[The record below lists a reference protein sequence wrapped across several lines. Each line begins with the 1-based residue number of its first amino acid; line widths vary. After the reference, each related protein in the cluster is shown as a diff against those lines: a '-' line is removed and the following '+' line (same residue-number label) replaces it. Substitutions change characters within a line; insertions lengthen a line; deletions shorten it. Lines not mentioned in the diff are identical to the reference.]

1 MKVVVIVLH
10 SENENPQIQYELVC
24 MEALVPKDHLL
35 RQIQTHINF
44 SFITE
49 KVKGLYH
56 PTQGRPPIPPV
67 RLFKMLLIGYLFNVR
82 SERRLEKE
90 IEVNIAYRWFL
101 GLSFSDSVPHHSTIS
116 WNRQHRFKG
125 TTVFQDVFDEV
136 VRLAMNLN
144 MVAGRLQFTDS
155 THMRANA
162 SNNKYRNQEQVKPA
176 SVYLE
181 ELEKAVTE
189 DRLAHGKE
197 PLPPKKSE
205 SFENNKVSTTDPD
218 SGYMSRKGKPEGF
231 FYLEHRTIDAKFN
244 IITDSFVTAG
254 DVNDSTVYIDRLE
267 RQISTFGWE
276 TTMEAVALDSGY
288 MSHYICK
295 KLEEK
300 QIQGAIAP
308 RQIPTVKDIF
318 PKNEFHYDA
327 NADIYRCPANETLS
341 YTTTDRD
348 GDKIYNSDVKICAKC
363 PLLSKCTTSKTH
375 QRSISR
381 HVWAKHKEKVTAYTK
396 SSVGQL
402 IYAKRKETIERS
414 FAESKELY
422 GLRRCRL
429 RTRVGVQEQTLMTS
443 VAQNLKRIA
452 RHLAKQK
459 GAIGVSIFQHK
470 NAIYLAIYPY
480 WRNKRSMKALF
491 STV

>member
-1 MKVVVIVLH
+1 MVFLLR
-10 SENENPQIQYELVC
+10 SENENPQLQYELVC

-35 RQIQTHINF
+35 RQIQAHIDF

-49 KVKGLYH
+49 KVKDLYH
-56 PTQGRPPIPPV
+56 PSQGRPPIHPV
-67 RLFKMLLIGYLFNVR
+67 RLFKMLLIGYLFDVR

-101 GLSFSDSVPHHSTIS
+101 GLSFEDSVPHHSTIS

-155 THMRANA
+155 THIRANA
-162 SNNKYRNQEQVKPA
+162 SNNKYKNQEQVKPA

-197 PLPPKKSE
+197 PLPPQKTE
-205 SFENNKVSTTDPD
+205 SIENNKVSTTDPE

-244 IITDSFVTAG
+244 IITDSYVTAG
-254 DVNDSTVYIDRLE
+254 DVNDSTVYIDRFEHQL
-267 RQISTFGWE
+267 STFGWG

-295 KLEEK
+295 KLEDK
-300 QIQGAIAP
+300 QIRGAIAP
-308 RQIPTVKDIF
+308 RKIPTVKGIF
-318 PKNEFHYDA
+318 SKNEFHYDA
-327 NADIYRCPANETLS
+327 NTDTYRCPANETLK
-341 YTTTDRD
+341 YTTTGRD
-348 GDKIYNSDVKICAKC
+348 GKKTYDSDMKICAKC
-363 PLLSKCTTSKTH
+363 PLLNQCTTSKTH

-381 HVWAKHKEKVTAYTK
+381 HVWAEHKEKVTNYTK
-396 SSVGQL
+396 SSVGQ
-402 IYAKRKETIERS
+402 IVYAKRKETIERS

-429 RTRVGVQEQTLMTS
+429 RTRAGVQEQTLMTS

-459 GAIGVSIFQHK
+459 GVLCSSIIHCK
-470 NAIYLAIYPY
+470 NAIYVAIYPY
-480 WRNKRSMKALF
+480 WKNIRLMKALF